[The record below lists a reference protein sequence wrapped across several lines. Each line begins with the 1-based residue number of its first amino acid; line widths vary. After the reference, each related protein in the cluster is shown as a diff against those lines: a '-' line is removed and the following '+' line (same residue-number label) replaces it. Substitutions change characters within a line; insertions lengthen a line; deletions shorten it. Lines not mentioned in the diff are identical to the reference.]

1 MNIITSKWQR
11 EIESL
16 AVKNNIELITLMRMA
31 GKAVFDNV
39 IAKFNNKKN
48 YKVSILC
55 GSGGNGGDG
64 FVAGMHFFK
73 SNVDVDIIICNKEPS
88 KCDSLTVYNE
98 AKKLGLNIIFYNSQK
113 ELVLNKTSKADVI
126 IDACYGIGFHG
137 CFSNELSV
145 LFNSVNNNKNAYK
158 LAVDVPSGVNCDT
171 ASVCENAFIAD
182 VTLTMIGLKPANI
195 LKRSLY
201 NVGESIVYKMN
212 IPEVLYEDYSSINT
226 IEIEDIKKIM
236 PQRES
241 VSHKGTFGKLLIIAG
256 CDRYRGAAILATKG
270 ALNSGVGLISV
281 ASTEKVLN
289 AVSNTHPEPI
299 LIDTV
304 NDIEY
309 FEENLKNYTTC
320 LIGPGLS
327 LSTHS
332 HYLFDIVLKKSNCPL
347 IIDAD
352 ALNIL
357 SENIE
362 ILKNTNRN
370 IVLTPHLGEFARLT
384 NKTINEIIDNKIELA
399 KQFAKEYNVVLVLKS
414 ENTIIASPT
423 GEIYICTL
431 GNSGMAKGGS
441 GDLLSGIIASFTSL
455 TCNAFYGA
463 ILGVYIHSYAGDL
476 AKNDLTEFCVTP
488 TAISNYIPNV
498 IFIANTL

>member
-113 ELVLNKTSKADVI
+113 ELVLSKTSKADVI

-212 IPEVLYEDYSSINT
+212 IPEVLYEDYSSIKT

-327 LSTHS
+327 LSPHS

-357 SENIE
+357 RENTE
-362 ILKNTNRN
+362 IIKNTNIN
-370 IVLTPHLGEFARLT
+370 IHV
-384 NKTINEIIDNKIELA
+384 
-399 KQFAKEYNVVLVLKS
+399 
-414 ENTIIASPT
+414 
-423 GEIYICTL
+423 
-431 GNSGMAKGGS
+431 
-441 GDLLSGIIASFTSL
+441 
-455 TCNAFYGA
+455 
-463 ILGVYIHSYAGDL
+463 
-476 AKNDLTEFCVTP
+476 
-488 TAISNYIPNV
+488 
-498 IFIANTL
+498 